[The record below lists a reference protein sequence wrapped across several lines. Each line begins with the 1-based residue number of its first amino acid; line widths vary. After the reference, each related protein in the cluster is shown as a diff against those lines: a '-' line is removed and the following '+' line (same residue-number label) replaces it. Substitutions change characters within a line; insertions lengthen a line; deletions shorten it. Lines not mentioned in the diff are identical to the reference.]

1 MSSSSE
7 KQFRDVLSW
16 FILAI
21 GIFIAVQI
29 LAGCTERK
37 EETSEQTTT
46 TKDVVNFKATIP
58 FPTGE
63 GVKLLPISGTITAT
77 GSKVAEST
85 AHSETRTAPD
95 TEALAAALG
104 QVVDRIAPAIAATAT
119 PWSTAS
125 PRRSQ
130 PPPHRGRPSSVAS
143 VPPRPPPQPAT
154 WRSRSAS
161 RSAKRSRVA
170 SRPEHQPPHPHQP
183 TPSKDTPWPTSSTPK
198 P

>member
-104 QVVDRIAPAIAATAT
+104 QAR
-119 PWSTAS
+119 WSTAS